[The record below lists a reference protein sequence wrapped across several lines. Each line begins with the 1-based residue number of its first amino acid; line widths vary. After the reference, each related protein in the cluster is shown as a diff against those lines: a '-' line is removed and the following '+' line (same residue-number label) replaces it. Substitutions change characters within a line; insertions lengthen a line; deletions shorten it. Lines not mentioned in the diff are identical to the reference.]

1 MDLAT
6 AWAEAASVPAAAV
19 WAAGADDTAGAS
31 AGAAAAVPV
40 PTSTTSST
48 LWVTTT
54 LEMTSRETSWPS
66 RMVT

>member
-19 WAAGADDTAGAS
+19 SAAGADDAA
-31 AGAAAAVPV
+31 AGAADAVASPV

-48 LWVTTT
+48 RWVTTT
-54 LEMTSRETSWPS
+54 LETASRETSWPS